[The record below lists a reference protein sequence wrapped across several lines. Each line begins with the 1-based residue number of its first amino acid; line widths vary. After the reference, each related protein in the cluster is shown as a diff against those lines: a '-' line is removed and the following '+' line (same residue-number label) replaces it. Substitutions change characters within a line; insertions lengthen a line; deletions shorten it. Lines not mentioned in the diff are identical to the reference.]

1 MRYAY
6 QTLLM
11 LCMFVLAQVLA
22 LYAGVA
28 LIGAGISAVENP
40 ADVANSLWLFL
51 WALFGAGLVLL
62 AIRYYKGKA
71 LFLALEAIVV
81 FSASQIIFFT
91 LTGDDLAATVLAA
104 ALVAAKYI
112 RPQLRNATSIIA
124 SAGVGA
130 ILGASLEMLP
140 AALFAI
146 ALAAYDVVAVF
157 KTRHMVTM
165 AKALSRMQVSFSV
178 VAVQKK
184 KAIELGTG
192 DIVMPA
198 MLAVS
203 ASRIGIASSFAV
215 IAGAAFGLLAILLL
229 LSRKKVYLPALP
241 PIVGAGLAAF
251 LLEMV
256 LVG

>member
-1 MRYAY
+1 MRYLY

-62 AIRYYKGKA
+62 AIRYYKGRA
-71 LFLALEAIVV
+71 LFLALEAVVV
-81 FSASQIIFFT
+81 FSASQIVFFT
-91 LTGDDLAATVLAA
+91 LTGDDLAATAMAIL
-104 ALVAAKYI
+104 LVVAKYLQP
-112 RPQLRNATSIIA
+112 RLRNATSVIA

-140 AALFAI
+140 AALLAA
-146 ALAAYDVVAVF
+146 ALAAYDVIAVF

-165 AKALSRMQVSFSV
+165 AKALSKMQVSFSV
-178 VAVQKK
+178 VAVQRK

-203 ASRIGIASSFAV
+203 ASRLGVASAFAV
-215 IAGAAFGLLAILLL
+215 IAGATLGLLAILLL
-229 LSRKKVYLPALP
+229 LSKKKVYLPALP

-251 LLEMV
+251 LLSRIFA
-256 LVG
+256 